1 MIKSVLNP
9 DGTVALSI
17 GEASLS
23 FTAQELEQ
31 QIERLGRIRSQM
43 PEQVPAE
50 PPLIETVIFNPAYNV
65 RTDNMTKASLLS
77 LRHGGFGW
85 LHFEISPQET
95 LNMKRT
101 WTDIVRKLGL
111 EMRTDPYEGP
121 ERRLTK
127 PH

>member
-1 MIKSVLNP
+1 MIKSALNA

-17 GEASLS
+17 GNESLS
-23 FTAQELEQ
+23 FTAQELEE

-43 PEQVPAE
+43 KEQVPSD
-50 PPLIETVIFNPAYNV
+50 PPLIETVIFNPAYSV

-101 WTDIVRKLGL
+101 WIDIVRKLGL
-111 EMRTDPYEGP
+111 EMSSDMYEGP
-121 ERRLTK
+121 ERRLSK